1 MLQLF
6 YFHRFRRCGACFFSL
21 LILVANLSACGTAQR
36 TVPVST
42 PAKLTPTPAIPT
54 VPSLPVSFVDK
65 DGVLLSGTL
74 YGQGKRAIILSNEG
88 DNDSPGWVPI
98 AAQLASRGYLVLG
111 FSYRF
116 QRDTDGLAAHA
127 LTDLRAAVQ
136 FMHTRNVKGITLI
149 GSSLG
154 GLVDVKEAIFEKFD
168 ALVAI
173 STPIEFQDVQL
184 SDAELH
190 RLSTP
195 KLFVTSDQ
203 NDPYTGDTL
212 HMFDLTPAPKEK
224 QVFAGRHH
232 GIALFQ
238 GNAGPMLF
246 SALLQ
251 FLQQYAPVN

>member
-1 MLQLF
+1 M
-6 YFHRFRRCGACFFSL
+6 
-21 LILVANLSACGTAQR
+21 T
-36 TVPVST
+36 PVST
-42 PAKLTPTPAIPT
+42 PTKLTPTPAIPT
-54 VPSLPVSFVDK
+54 VPSQPVSFVDK
-65 DGVLLSGTL
+65 DGVMLSGML
-74 YGQGKRAIILSNEG
+74 YGQGRRAIILSNEG
-88 DNDSPGWVPI
+88 DNDLPGWVPI

-111 FSYRF
+111 FSYPF
-116 QRDTDGLAAHA
+116 QGDTLDGLAAHA

-136 FMHTRNVKGITLI
+136 FMRTRNVTGITLI

-184 SDAELH
+184 SDAELQ

-203 NDPYTGDTL
+203 NDPFTGDTL
-212 HMFDLTPAPKEK
+212 HMFDVTPAPKEK
-224 QVFAGRHH
+224 QVFPGRQH

-238 GNAGPMLF
+238 GNSGPILL

>member
-6 YFHRFRRCGACFFSL
+6 YFHRFRRCGACFFAL
-21 LILVANLSACGTAQR
+21 LIIVLDLCACGIAQR

-42 PAKLTPTPAIPT
+42 PAKLTPTPT
-54 VPSLPVSFVDK
+54 VPSHAVSFVDK
-65 DGVLLSGTL
+65 DGVMLSGTL
-74 YGQGKRAIILSNEG
+74 YGRGKRAIILSNEG
-88 DNDSPGWVPI
+88 NNDSTGWVPI

-116 QRDTDGLAAHA
+116 QRDMLDGLAAHA
-127 LTDLRAAVQ
+127 LTDLHAAVQ
-136 FMHTRNVKGITLI
+136 FMHTRNVTGITLI

-154 GLVDVKEAIFEKFD
+154 GLVDVKAAIFEKFD

-173 STPIEFQDVQL
+173 STPTGFQDVQL

-190 RLSTP
+190 RLSLP

-203 NDPYTGDTL
+203 NDPFTGDTL

-224 QVFAGRHH
+224 QVYAGRQH
-232 GIALFQ
+232 GLAIFQ
-238 GNAGPMLF
+238 GNSGPMLL